1 MKQVGVNW
9 VRQLQKYERKI
20 NDGPKECLAW
30 KCPFE
35 IYYGRT
41 RQSHLRKSFKSP
53 QVWEDHVK
61 HNRNLAQKATRHC
74 NDRKNKAWMKK
85 STVIKVE
92 KRNHKYQVSFVPPY
106 SKCNKKQWFY
116 VSDITGSSLS
126 GGKNSSNPEQR
137 QKKHSNYKSPYYMIL
152 TPKDKTYNLISDF
165 RLTVAF
171 NPLGDGNCQFA
182 AISHQLQRLGIYRS
196 AETLRREVI
205 TYLGQT
211 SRLGSADN
219 RVLWSNMIIESRS
232 DYLLRMARDT
242 EFGDQITLQAM
253 SDMFNVQI
261 VIVSTLNHGTTLLR
275 PDGSNI
281 ITRHLPF
288 ITIGH
293 YPEGHGE
300 HYLSLTYNHNAVRRI
315 AEDSSQIHW
324 GYDDTDDEH
333 DDRSDEHDDTGSGHD
348 DTDDKHHDTDD
359 GHKDTDDTDTDDKY
373 DDTDDEH
380 NIKWY
385 ENYDTCD
392 EHIITVDE
400 HDITGNEH
408 NITGD
413 VHDITGDEHNITGEE
428 HNITGDEH
436 NITGDEHDMT
446 GDEHTITGDV
456 HDITGDEHDI
466 TGDENDIT
474 GDEHN
479 ITGDEHDIT
488 GDEHDITGDE
498 HDITGDEHDITCDE
512 HNITGDEHDLTG
524 DEHDITGDE
533 HNITGDEHDM
543 TDDEH
548 DITGY
553 EHDITG
559 DEHNITGDEHNITGD
574 EHDITGDV
582 HHDTGVIYNENHDT
596 ESLISLRHQVE
607 VSVLQEPGV

>member
-1 MKQVGVNW
+1 MKQIGVNW

-85 STVIKVE
+85 SKTPIYEVGQQVLVRYRTRNNNRVPNKAWALLGTVIKAE

-126 GGKNSSNPEQR
+126 GGKNSSNPDQR

-171 NPLGDGNCQFA
+171 NPPGDGNCQFA
-182 AISHQLQRLGIYRS
+182 AISHQLQILGIYRS
-196 AETLRREVI
+196 AEPLRREVI

-242 EFGDQITLQAM
+242 EFG
-253 SDMFNVQI
+253 
-261 VIVSTLNHGTTLLR
+261 
-275 PDGSNI
+275 
-281 ITRHLPF
+281 
-288 ITIGH
+288 
-293 YPEGHGE
+293 HGE

-333 DDRSDEHDDTGSGHD
+333 DDRSDGHDDTGSGHD
-348 DTDDKHHDTDD
+348 DTDD

-380 NIKWY
+380 NITWY

-413 VHDITGDEHNITGEE
+413 VHDITGDEHNITGDEHDITDDE

-446 GDEHTITGDV
+446 GDEHNITGDV

-466 TGDENDIT
+466 TGDEHDIT

-498 HDITGDEHDITCDE
+498 HD
-512 HNITGDEHDLTG
+512 LTG
-524 DEHDITGDE
+524 DEHDITVM
-533 HNITGDEHDM
+533 NT
-543 TDDEH
+543 T
-548 DITGY
+548 
-553 EHDITG
+553 
-559 DEHNITGDEHNITGD
+559 
-574 EHDITGDV
+574 
-582 HHDTGVIYNENHDT
+582 
-596 ESLISLRHQVE
+596 
-607 VSVLQEPGV
+607 

>member
-1 MKQVGVNW
+1 MFGFVRCRTKNSATVKRELKSLFEEFGEPKVIQHDCGKEFEGEVRIFLKKKKIKQIKSRPYHPQSQGKVERMHLILKKKIAFDLLKMKQVGVNW

-74 NDRKNKAWMKK
+74 NDRKNKAWMNK
-85 STVIKVE
+85 SKTPINEVGQQVLVRYRTRNNNRVPNKAWALLGTVIKAE

-106 SKCNKKQWFY
+106 SKCNKKQWLY

-171 NPLGDGNCQFA
+171 NPPGDGNCQFA
-182 AISHQLQRLGIYRS
+182 AILHQLQRLGIYRS

-232 DYLLRMARDT
+232 DYLLRMSRDT
-242 EFGDQITLQAM
+242 EFGDQITLQAI

-281 ITRHLPF
+281 ITRHLPI

-333 DDRSDEHDDTGSGHD
+333 DDRSDGHD

-359 GHKDTDDTDTDDKY
+359 GSKTR
-373 DDTDDEH
+373 
-380 NIKWY
+380 
-385 ENYDTCD
+385 
-392 EHIITVDE
+392 
-400 HDITGNEH
+400 
-408 NITGD
+408 
-413 VHDITGDEHNITGEE
+413 
-428 HNITGDEH
+428 
-436 NITGDEHDMT
+436 
-446 GDEHTITGDV
+446 TIQTQT
-456 HDITGDEHDI
+456 INT
-466 TGDENDIT
+466 TTRTMNT
-474 GDEHN
+474 
-479 ITGDEHDIT
+479 T
-488 GDEHDITGDE
+488 
-498 HDITGDEHDITCDE
+498 
-512 HNITGDEHDLTG
+512 
-524 DEHDITGDE
+524 
-533 HNITGDEHDM
+533 
-543 TDDEH
+543 
-548 DITGY
+548 
-553 EHDITG
+553 
-559 DEHNITGDEHNITGD
+559 
-574 EHDITGDV
+574 
-582 HHDTGVIYNENHDT
+582 
-596 ESLISLRHQVE
+596 
-607 VSVLQEPGV
+607 

>member
-1 MKQVGVNW
+1 MKKVKTPIYEVGQQVL
-9 VRQLQKYERKI
+9 VRY
-20 NDGPKECLAW
+20 
-30 KCPFE
+30 
-35 IYYGRT
+35 RT
-41 RQSHLRKSFKSP
+41 RNN
-53 QVWEDHVK
+53 
-61 HNRNLAQKATRHC
+61 NRVP
-74 NDRKNKAWMKK
+74 NKAWALLG
-85 STVIKVE
+85 TVIKAE

-171 NPLGDGNCQFA
+171 NPPGDGNCQFA
-182 AISHQLQRLGIYRS
+182 AISHQL
-196 AETLRREVI
+196 
-205 TYLGQT
+205 
-211 SRLGSADN
+211 
-219 RVLWSNMIIESRS
+219 
-232 DYLLRMARDT
+232 
-242 EFGDQITLQAM
+242 
-253 SDMFNVQI
+253 
-261 VIVSTLNHGTTLLR
+261 

-281 ITRHLPF
+281 ITRHLPI

-333 DDRSDEHDDTGSGHD
+333 DDRSNGHDDTGSGHD

-380 NIKWY
+380 NITWY
-385 ENYDTCD
+385 ENYDICD

-413 VHDITGDEHNITGEE
+413 VHDITGDEHNITG
-428 HNITGDEH
+428 
-436 NITGDEHDMT
+436 
-446 GDEHTITGDV
+446 
-456 HDITGDEHDI
+456 
-466 TGDENDIT
+466 
-474 GDEHN
+474 
-479 ITGDEHDIT
+479 DEHDIT

-498 HDITGDEHDITCDE
+498 HDITGDEH
-512 HNITGDEHDLTG
+512 NITGDEHDITG

-559 DEHNITGDEHNITGD
+559 DEHNITCD
-574 EHDITGDV
+574 EHDIIGDV
-582 HHDTGVIYNENHDT
+582 HHDTGVIYNENQDT
-596 ESLISLRHQVE
+596 ESPISLRHQVE
-607 VSVLQEPGV
+607 VMRKKSIVYSIVTTLNVERLYPEKFNL

>member
-1 MKQVGVNW
+1 MKKSKTPIYEVGQQVL
-9 VRQLQKYERKI
+9 VRY
-20 NDGPKECLAW
+20 
-30 KCPFE
+30 
-35 IYYGRT
+35 RT
-41 RQSHLRKSFKSP
+41 RNN
-53 QVWEDHVK
+53 
-61 HNRNLAQKATRHC
+61 NRVP
-74 NDRKNKAWMKK
+74 NKAWALLG
-85 STVIKVE
+85 TVIKAE

-171 NPLGDGNCQFA
+171 NPPGDGNCQFA

-242 EFGDQITLQAM
+242 EFGDQITLQAI

-281 ITRHLPF
+281 ITRHLPI

-324 GYDDTDDEH
+324 GYDDDRRRRH
-333 DDRSDEHDDTGSGHD
+333 DDRSDGHDDTGSGHD

-380 NIKWY
+380 NITWY

-413 VHDITGDEHNITGEE
+413 VHDITGDEHNITG
-428 HNITGDEH
+428 
-436 NITGDEHDMT
+436 
-446 GDEHTITGDV
+446 
-456 HDITGDEHDI
+456 
-466 TGDENDIT
+466 
-474 GDEHN
+474 
-479 ITGDEHDIT
+479 DEHDIT

-498 HDITGDEHDITCDE
+498 HDITGDEH
-512 HNITGDEHDLTG
+512 
-524 DEHDITGDE
+524 
-533 HNITGDEHDM
+533 
-543 TDDEH
+543 
-548 DITGY
+548 
-553 EHDITG
+553 
-559 DEHNITGDEHNITGD
+559 NITGDEHN
-574 EHDITGDV
+574 
-582 HHDTGVIYNENHDT
+582 
-596 ESLISLRHQVE
+596 R
-607 VSVLQEPGV
+607 